1 MLRGMFGG
9 LFALNFYSPLFID
22 QLRRGRKTATIRLGD
37 KSAKYHRSQIV
48 WVTVGSRHSRREK
61 IFSAVI
67 DEVEVKRLGDLSPRD
82 IERDN
87 PEFRRVEETKKFL
100 EQIYDRP
107 VSLEDEVTVVH
118 FSQIVEPGLGFGN
131 VPSPN

>member
-1 MLRGMFGG
+1 MSG
-9 LFALNFYSPLFID
+9 LLALNFYSPVFVD
-22 QLRRGRKTATIRLGD
+22 QLKRGRKTATIRLGN
-37 KSAKYHRSQIV
+37 KSAKYQRSQIV

-67 DEVEVKRLGDLSPRD
+67 DEVEVKRLSELSPRD

-87 PEFRRVEETKKFL
+87 PEFRRVEETREFL
-100 EQIYDRP
+100 QKIYDREIE
-107 VSLEDEVTVVH
+107 EDAIVTIVH
-118 FSQIVEPGLGFGN
+118 FSQVVEPGLTGYGT

>member
-1 MLRGMFGG
+1 MSGIY
-9 LFALNFYSPLFID
+9 ALNFYSPLFVD
-22 QLRRGRKTATIRLGD
+22 QLRRGRKTAAIRLGD
-37 KSAKYHRSQIV
+37 KRAKYERSQIV
-48 WVTVGSRHSRREK
+48 WITVGSRHSRREK

-67 DEVEVKRLGDLSPRD
+67 DEVEVKRLSELSPRD

-87 PEFRRVEETKKFL
+87 PEFRRLDETQAFL

-107 VSLEDEVTVVH
+107 IEPDDLVTVIH
-118 FSQIVEPGLGFGN
+118 FSQVVEPGMGGYGT

>member
-1 MLRGMFGG
+1 MSG
-9 LFALNFYSPLFID
+9 LLALNFYSPLFID
-22 QLRRGRKTATIRLGD
+22 QLKRGRKTATIRLGN
-37 KSAKYHRSQIV
+37 KSGKYQRSQIV

-67 DEVEVKRLGDLSPRD
+67 DEVEVKRLSELSPRD

-87 PEFRRVEETKKFL
+87 PEFRRVDETRDFL
-100 EQIYDRP
+100 EKIYDRP
-107 VSLEDEVTVVH
+107 IEEDAIVTVVH
-118 FSQIVEPGLGFGN
+118 FSQVIEPGLTGYGS

>member
-1 MLRGMFGG
+1 MSG
-9 LFALNFYSPLFID
+9 LLALNFYSPLFVD
-22 QLRRGRKTATIRLGD
+22 QLKRGRKTATIRLGN
-37 KSAKYHRSQIV
+37 KSGKYQRSQIV

-67 DEVEVKRLGDLSPRD
+67 DEVEVKRVSELSPRD

-87 PEFRRVEETKKFL
+87 PEFRRVEETREFL
-100 EQIYDRP
+100 QKIYDRP
-107 VSLEDEVTVVH
+107 IDEDALVTVVH
-118 FSQIVEPGLGFGN
+118 FSQIVEPGLTGYGA

>member
-1 MLRGMFGG
+1 MASG
-9 LFALNFYSPLFID
+9 LLALNFYSPLFVD
-22 QLRRGRKTATIRLGD
+22 QLKRGRKTATIRLGD
-37 KSAKYHRSQIV
+37 KRAKYERSQVV

-67 DEVEVKRLGDLSPRD
+67 DEVEVKRLSDLSPRD

-87 PEFRRVEETKKFL
+87 PEFRRVEETRGFL
-100 EQIYDRP
+100 EQIYDREI
-107 VSLEDEVTVVH
+107 EDDSQVTVIH
-118 FSQIVEPGLGFGN
+118 FSQIVEPGIGGFGT

>member
-1 MLRGMFGG
+1 MSG
-9 LFALNFYSPLFID
+9 LLALNFYSPLFVD
-22 QLRRGRKTATIRLGD
+22 QLKRGRKTATIRLGN
-37 KSAKYHRSQIV
+37 KSAKYQRSQIV

-67 DEVEVKRLGDLSPRD
+67 DEVEVKRLSELSPRD

-87 PEFRRVEETKKFL
+87 PEFRRVDETRDFL
-100 EQIYDRP
+100 QKIYDRP
-107 VSLEDEVTVVH
+107 IEEDAIITVVH
-118 FSQIVEPGLGFGN
+118 FSQIVEPGLTGYGT

>member
-1 MLRGMFGG
+1 MSGIY
-9 LFALNFYSPLFID
+9 ALNFYSPLFVD
-22 QLRRGRKTATIRLGD
+22 QLRRGRKTAAIRLGD
-37 KSAKYHRSQIV
+37 KRGKYERSQIV
-48 WVTVGSRHSRREK
+48 WITVGSRHSRREK

-67 DEVEVKRLGDLSPRD
+67 DEVEVKRLSELSPRD

-87 PEFRRVEETKKFL
+87 PEFRRLDETQTFL

-107 VSLEDEVTVVH
+107 IEPDDLVTVIH
-118 FSQIVEPGLGFGN
+118 FSQVVEPGMGGYGT

>member
-1 MLRGMFGG
+1 MASG
-9 LFALNFYSPLFID
+9 LYALNFYSPLFVD

-37 KSAKYHRSQIV
+37 KSAKYERSQIV
-48 WVTVGSRHSRREK
+48 WITVGSRHSRREK

-67 DEVEVKRLGDLSPRD
+67 DEVEVKRLSDLSPRD

-87 PEFRRVEETKKFL
+87 PEFRRVEETRGFL
-100 EQIYDRP
+100 EQIYDREIDP
-107 VSLEDEVTVVH
+107 GCQVTIIH
-118 FSQIVEPGLGFGN
+118 FSQVVEAGLAGFGT

>member
-1 MLRGMFGG
+1 MATG
-9 LFALNFYSPLFID
+9 LFALNFYSPLFVD
-22 QLRRGRKTATIRLGD
+22 QLKRGRKTATIRLGD
-37 KSAKYHRSQIV
+37 KSSKYERSQVV

-67 DEVEVKRLGDLSPRD
+67 DEVEVKQLSELSPRD

-87 PEFRRVEETKKFL
+87 PEFRRIEETRGFL
-100 EQIYDRP
+100 EQIYDRDIDP
-107 VSLEDEVTVVH
+107 DHQVTVIH
-118 FSQIVEPGLGFGN
+118 FSQIVEPGLGGFGT

>member
-1 MLRGMFGG
+1 MADG
-9 LFALNFYSPLFID
+9 LYALNFYSPLFVD
-22 QLRRGRKTATIRLGD
+22 QLKRGRKTATIRLGD
-37 KSAKYHRSQIV
+37 KSAKYERSQIV

-67 DEVEVKRLGDLSPRD
+67 DEVEVKSLSNLSPRD

-87 PEFRRVEETKKFL
+87 PEFRRVEETRNFL
-100 EQIYDRP
+100 EQIYDREIE
-107 VSLEDEVTVVH
+107 EDAQITVIH
-118 FSQIVEPGLGFGN
+118 FSQVVEPGMSGFGT

>member
-1 MLRGMFGG
+1 MSG
-9 LFALNFYSPLFID
+9 LLALNFYSPLFVD
-22 QLRRGRKTATIRLGD
+22 QLKRGRKTATIRLGN
-37 KSAKYHRSQIV
+37 KSVKYQRSQIV

-67 DEVEVKRLGDLSPRD
+67 DEVEVKRLSELSPRD

-87 PEFRRVEETKKFL
+87 PEFRRLEETKDFL
-100 EQIYDRP
+100 EKIYDRP
-107 VSLEDEVTVVH
+107 IEDDAIVTVLH
-118 FSQIVEPGLGFGN
+118 FSQIVEPGLTGYGT

>member
-1 MLRGMFGG
+1 MASG
-9 LFALNFYSPLFID
+9 LLALNFYSPLFVD
-22 QLRRGRKTATIRLGD
+22 QLKRGRKTATIRLGD
-37 KSAKYHRSQIV
+37 KRAKYERSQVV

-67 DEVEVKRLGDLSPRD
+67 DEVEVKRLSELSPRD

-87 PEFRRVEETKKFL
+87 PEFRRVEETRGFL
-100 EQIYDRP
+100 EQIYDREIDDD
-107 VSLEDEVTVVH
+107 SQVTVIH
-118 FSQIVEPGLGFGN
+118 FSQIVEPGLGGFGT

>member
-1 MLRGMFGG
+1 MVNG
-9 LFALNFYSPLFID
+9 LLALNFYSPLFVD
-22 QLRRGRKTATIRLGD
+22 QLKRGRKSATIRLGD
-37 KSAKYHRSQIV
+37 KSGKYERSQIV
-48 WVTVGSRHSRREK
+48 WVLVGSRHSRREK

-67 DEVEVKRLGDLSPRD
+67 DEVEVKRLSDLSPRD

-87 PEFRRVEETKKFL
+87 PEFRRVEDTRGFL

-107 VSLEDEVTVVH
+107 IEDDAQVTVIH
-118 FSQIVEPGLGFGN
+118 FSQIVEPGMGGFGT

>member
-1 MLRGMFGG
+1 MSG
-9 LFALNFYSPLFID
+9 LLALNFYSPLFVD
-22 QLRRGRKTATIRLGD
+22 QLKRGRKTATIRLGN
-37 KSAKYHRSQIV
+37 KSGKYQRSQVV

-67 DEVEVKRLGDLSPRD
+67 DEVEVKRISELSPRD

-87 PEFRRVEETKKFL
+87 PEFRRVEETREFL
-100 EQIYDRP
+100 EKIYDRP
-107 VSLEDEVTVVH
+107 IEEDAIVTVVH
-118 FSQIVEPGLGFGN
+118 FSQIIEPGLTGYGT

>member
-1 MLRGMFGG
+1 MSSG
-9 LFALNFYSPLFID
+9 LFALNFYSPLFVD
-22 QLRRGRKTATIRLGD
+22 QLKRGRKTATIRLGD
-37 KSAKYHRSQIV
+37 KSSKYHRSQIV

-67 DEVEVKRLGDLSPRD
+67 DEVEVKSLGELSPRD

-87 PEFRRVEETKKFL
+87 PEFRRAEESRRFL

-107 VSLEDEVTVVH
+107 VSLQDQVTVVH
-118 FSQIVEPGLGFGN
+118 FSQIVEPGLGYGN
-131 VPSPN
+131 VPSRN

>member
-1 MLRGMFGG
+1 MASG
-9 LFALNFYSPLFID
+9 LLALNFYSPLFVD
-22 QLRRGRKTATIRLGD
+22 QLKRGRKTATIRLGD
-37 KSAKYHRSQIV
+37 KTAKYERSQIV

-67 DEVEVKRLGDLSPRD
+67 DEVEVKRLSELSPRD

-87 PEFRRVEETKKFL
+87 PEFRRVEETRGFL
-100 EQIYDRP
+100 EQIYDREID
-107 VSLEDEVTVVH
+107 EDCPVTVIH
-118 FSQIVEPGLGFGN
+118 FSQIVEPGIGGFGT

>member
-1 MLRGMFGG
+1 MSG
-9 LFALNFYSPLFID
+9 LLALNFYSPLFVD
-22 QLRRGRKTATIRLGD
+22 QLKRGRKTATIRLGN
-37 KSAKYHRSQIV
+37 KSGKYQRSQIV

-67 DEVEVKRLGDLSPRD
+67 DEVEVKRLSELSPRD

-87 PEFRRVEETKKFL
+87 PEFRRLEETKDFL
-100 EQIYDRP
+100 EKIYDRP
-107 VSLEDEVTVVH
+107 IEDDAIVTVLH
-118 FSQIVEPGLGFGN
+118 FSQIVEPGLTGYGT

>member
-1 MLRGMFGG
+1 MASG
-9 LFALNFYSPLFID
+9 LFALNFYSPLFVD
-22 QLRRGRKTATIRLGD
+22 QLKRGRKTATIRLGD
-37 KSAKYHRSQIV
+37 KSAKYERSQVV

-67 DEVEVKRLGDLSPRD
+67 DEVEVKRLSELSPRD

-87 PEFRRVEETKKFL
+87 PEFRRVEETRGFL
-100 EQIYDRP
+100 EQIYDREI
-107 VSLEDEVTVVH
+107 EDDAQITVIH
-118 FSQIVEPGLGFGN
+118 FSQIVEPGMGGFGT

>member
-1 MLRGMFGG
+1 MSG
-9 LFALNFYSPLFID
+9 LLALNFYSPLFID
-22 QLRRGRKTATIRLGD
+22 QLKRGRKTATIRLGN
-37 KSAKYHRSQIV
+37 KSGKYQRSQIV

-67 DEVEVKRLGDLSPRD
+67 DEVEVKRLSELSPRD

-87 PEFRRVEETKKFL
+87 PEFRRVEETRDFL
-100 EQIYDRP
+100 EKIYDRP
-107 VSLEDEVTVVH
+107 VEEDALVTVVH
-118 FSQIVEPGLGFGN
+118 FSQIVEPGLTGYGT

>member
-1 MLRGMFGG
+1 MANG
-9 LFALNFYSPLFID
+9 LLALNFYSPLFVD
-22 QLRRGRKTATIRLGD
+22 QLKRGRKTATIRLGD
-37 KSAKYHRSQIV
+37 KSAKYERSQIV

-67 DEVEVKRLGDLSPRD
+67 DEVEVKRLSELSPRD

-87 PEFRRVEETKKFL
+87 PEFRRVEDTSGFL
-100 EQIYDRP
+100 EQIYDREIE
-107 VSLEDEVTVVH
+107 EDAQVTVIH
-118 FSQIVEPGLGFGN
+118 FSQIVEPNIGGFGT

>member
-1 MLRGMFGG
+1 MADG
-9 LFALNFYSPLFID
+9 LYALNFYSPLFVD
-22 QLRRGRKTATIRLGD
+22 QLKRGRKTATIRLGD
-37 KSAKYHRSQIV
+37 KSAKYERSQIV

-67 DEVEVKRLGDLSPRD
+67 DEVEVKSLSSLSPRD

-87 PEFRRVEETKKFL
+87 PEFRRVEETRNFL
-100 EQIYDRP
+100 EQIYDREIE
-107 VSLEDEVTVVH
+107 EDAQITVIH
-118 FSQIVEPGLGFGN
+118 FSQVVEPGISGFGT